1 MKMKQVMNYVID
13 IVTDLV
19 MSIKE
24 LVMMAAGD
32 IVVEFIDSA
41 SRYNIKVS
49 EILVGIAGVIFA
61 AIALVILKG

>member
-1 MKMKQVMNYVID
+1 MKQVMNYVID

-32 IVVEFIDSA
+32 IVV
-41 SRYNIKVS
+41 
-49 EILVGIAGVIFA
+49 
-61 AIALVILKG
+61 

>member
-1 MKMKQVMNYVID
+1 MKQVINYVID

-24 LVMMAAGD
+24 LVMMALGG

-41 SRYNIKVS
+41 SQYNIKVS

-61 AIALVILKG
+61 VIALVILKG

>member
-24 LVMMAAGD
+24 LAMMAVGD

-41 SRYNIKVS
+41 SQYNIKVS
-49 EILVGIAGVIFA
+49 EILIGIAGVIFA
-61 AIALVILKG
+61 VIALVILKG

>member
-24 LVMMAAGD
+24 LVMMAVGG

-41 SRYNIKVS
+41 SQYNIKVS
-49 EILVGIAGVIFA
+49 EIMLGIAGVIFA
-61 AIALVILKG
+61 VIALVILKG

>member
-24 LVMMAAGD
+24 LVMMAVGD

-41 SRYNIKVS
+41 SQYNIKVS
-49 EILVGIAGVIFA
+49 EILVGIAGVIFTV
-61 AIALVILKG
+61 IALVILKG